1 MAGTIPPQGSPAP
14 PHPDALRCLKGLFPF
29 RLGTTSYI
37 IPDAA
42 IPNIRFLGPFVD
54 EIELLLFESE
64 GKHSLPSQAEIQ
76 DMRRLA
82 RDLGLVYNVHLPT
95 DVFAGDPDQAKRRD
109 FRETILR
116 FMERTSPL
124 DPTVYVLHCER
135 REEDGRNPDNLRAW
149 SDRVSESLEKIARS
163 VADPKRIALE
173 NLEFPPEAVLPLA
186 ERFGMS
192 LCLDIGH
199 LQRYGHDLS
208 KLPLYLKRS
217 SMVHLH
223 GVSDGRDHL
232 GVHRIPE
239 ETWSPIRR
247 ALSNFAGGVSIEV
260 FNLKELLPSLHMF

>member
-1 MAGTIPPQGSPAP
+1 MVGRIPPRSSLAP
-14 PHPDALRCLKGLFPF
+14 PNSDALPCLKGTFPF

-42 IPNIRFLGPFVD
+42 IPNIRFIGPFVD

-64 GKHSLPSQAEIQ
+64 GEHSLPSPADIQ
-76 DMRRLA
+76 DLRRLA
-82 RDLGLVYNVHLPT
+82 GDLGLVYNVHLPT
-95 DVFAGDPDQAKRRD
+95 DVFAGDADQAMRRS
-109 FRETILR
+109 FRETILS
-116 FMERTSPL
+116 FIERTSPL
-124 DPTVYVLHCER
+124 DPTVYVLHCEC
-135 REEDGRNPDNLRAW
+135 REKDGQNPENLRAW
-149 SDRVSESLEKIARS
+149 SDRVSESLEKVARM

-173 NLEFPPEAVLPLA
+173 NLGFSPKVVLPLA

-199 LQRYGHDLS
+199 LLRYGHDLS
-208 KLPLYLKRS
+208 PLPLYLQRS

-223 GVSDGRDHL
+223 GVSDARDHL

-239 ETWSPIRR
+239 ETWNQIRR

-260 FNLKELLPSLHMF
+260 FNLEELVPSLHMF